1 MEEMLIDLAF
11 DSASMSIKE
20 SWDANKDAD
29 LVIAQ
34 SQAHNILA

>member
-1 MEEMLIDLAF
+1 MEENLIDLAF

-20 SWDANKDAD
+20 NWDAIKDTD

-34 SQAHNILA
+34 S